1 MKRYGLRRVLKC
13 AVALALALPVGSVAA
28 FFVLLEV
35 ASRFVRL
42 PDALERPPAEAVE
55 FLDRSGT
62 PLRLSPSAEGGNL
75 LLEEIPKA
83 VQAAVLA
90 AEDRRFLTHSG
101 VDVLRVARAAYDN
114 LRTGR
119 IVSGAS
125 TITQQ
130 LVKISEAGL
139 ARSPRRDWAVKLH
152 EAAAARA
159 LERRW
164 SKERILREYL
174 NRIDLGNLNRGLGAA
189 SSYYFGKSAGAL
201 SEAEAAM
208 LVGIAQAPTRLNP
221 LRRFRAARARQLT
234 VLNRMRDF
242 GWLDPDRHER
252 AVAQPLQLV
261 GSRPFHAPHFVDLVR
276 QQSAQPLYGRV
287 LTSLEL
293 PLQSEVEHI
302 VRRHLRGLAEKRV
315 GDAAVVVLSNVTGE
329 VRALVGSSDYF
340 AERAGQVNGAWAPRS
355 PGSALKPFTYLL
367 ALENGVS
374 AGRILADVP
383 CSFDTPEGAY
393 QPENYNKV
401 CSGPV
406 PMRRAL
412 ANSLNIPAVRLLDE
426 LGGSRRLVERLQS
439 WGISTLTRP
448 ASHYGL
454 GLTIGNAEVRLLE
467 LANAYGALARMGAYA
482 PFSLLRNDS
491 PIAPGHSPAAWLIA
505 DMLSDNTARSTA
517 FGFYSALRF
526 GFRVACKTGT
536 STSFRDNWCFAY
548 TPEFT
553 VGVWAGNFDG
563 QSMREVSGV
572 TGAAPVAHEV
582 MEYLHKFYGTSWYE
596 PAPGLA
602 RFRIDPAL
610 GRATDQSESLWE
622 WFPAHKPP
630 EAGGP
635 EDVDAQGR
643 PLLGPE
649 YADWLRSLPD
659 PTRFA
664 SREATASRILA
675 PRPGTVFLIDPDLH
689 GSRFIPLKAVGPQEL
704 QWSCETLKIE
714 RQSGQQVAVGEPG
727 THRLRACNGSTGAT
741 LETWIE
747 VRQK

>member
-1 MKRYGLRRVLKC
+1 MKQHAFVRALKC
-13 AVALALALPVGSVAA
+13 SAAFAIALPAGSVAA
-28 FFVLLEV
+28 FYLLLEG
-35 ASRFVRL
+35 ASRFVQL

-55 FLDRSGT
+55 FLDRAGT

-75 LLEEIPKA
+75 LLEEIPQA

-101 VDVLRVARAAYDN
+101 VDTLRVARALYDN

-130 LVKISEAGL
+130 LVKVAEAG
-139 ARSPRRDWAVKLH
+139 RSHSVRRGWAVKLH

-189 SSYYFGKSAGAL
+189 SAYYFGKSAAAL

-208 LVGIAQAPTRLNP
+208 LVGIAQAPSRLNP

-242 GWLDPDRHER
+242 GWLEPDRHER
-252 AVAQPLQLV
+252 AVAQPLQFV
-261 GSRPFHAPHFVDLVR
+261 GSRPFHAPHFVDLLR
-276 QQSAQPLYGRV
+276 QQATQRLSGRV
-287 LTSLEL
+287 LTSLDL

-302 VRRHLRGLAEKRV
+302 VGRHLRGLADKRV
-315 GDAAVVVLSNVTGE
+315 GEAAVVVLSNPTGE
-329 VRALVGSSDYF
+329 VRALVGSSNYF

-367 ALENGVS
+367 ALESGVS

-383 CSFDTPEGAY
+383 CSFDSPEGAY

-406 PMRRAL
+406 PLRRAL

-426 LGGSRRLVERLQS
+426 LGGARPLVERLQS
-439 WGISTLTRP
+439 WGIATLTRP
-448 ASHYGL
+448 AAHYGL

-467 LANAYGALARMGAYA
+467 LANAYAVLARLGAHA
-482 PFSLLRNDS
+482 PFSMLRNDT
-491 PIAPGHSPAAWLIA
+491 PIPPGHSPAAWLIA
-505 DMLSDNTARSTA
+505 DMLSDNSARSTA

-563 QSMREVSGV
+563 QPMREVSGV

-602 RFRIDPAL
+602 RFKIDPVL
-610 GRATDQSESLWE
+610 GRATDQGESLWE
-622 WFPAHKPP
+622 WFPAHSPP
-630 EAGGP
+630 EAGRP

-643 PLLGPE
+643 PVLGSE
-649 YADWLRSLPD
+649 YTDWLRTLPA
-659 PTRFA
+659 PARYACSEQT
-664 SREATASRILA
+664 ATRILA
-675 PRPGTVFLIDPDLH
+675 PRPGTVVLIDPDLLS
-689 GSRFIPLKAVGPQEL
+689 SRFIPLKAIGPREL
-704 QWSCETLKIE
+704 HWSSETLRIE
-714 RQSGQQVAVGEPG
+714 RYNGRLVAIGEPG
-727 THRLRACNGSTGAT
+727 KHRLRADDGSAGPA